1 MLMSENALTEIDTLH
16 SLEAGVKQLTVRS
29 VDEALAKA
37 LEAEARRRRCSV
49 NQTVL
54 EILEQ
59 GLGLSGAA
67 GFDNGL
73 GKLAGTWTED
83 EAKAFEASIAPF
95 EQVDEELWR

>member
-1 MLMSENALTEIDTLH
+1 M
-16 SLEAGVKQLTVRS
+16 KQLTVRS

-54 EILEQ
+54 EILGA
-59 GLGLSGAA
+59 GLGLSGDR
-67 GFDNGL
+67 GYDNGL
-73 GKLAGTWTED
+73 GALAGTWTD
-83 EAKAFEASIAPF
+83 KEAAELEAAMAPF